1 VQQALLKILEGT
13 TASVPPQGGRKH
25 PHQEF
30 IQIDTTNVL
39 FICGGA
45 FAGLEKIIEA
55 RVGRSGMGFGAVL
68 RVKTDRASSDQF
80 ADVMP
85 EDLLKFGMIP
95 EFVGRLPVIT
105 SVHNLDRDALIQI
118 LTEPRNALVKQYR
131 RLFELDGVDL
141 EFTPDS
147 LEAIA
152 DQANLRGTGAR
163 GLRAILEEVLQSVMY
178 EVPSRKD
185 VERVV
190 ITREAVLENVNPT
203 IVPRDVTRRTPR
215 EKSA

>member
-1 VQQALLKILEGT
+1 M
-13 TASVPPQGGRKH
+13 
-25 PHQEF
+25 
-30 IQIDTTNVL
+30 L
-39 FICGGA
+39 F
-45 FAGLEKIIEA
+45 
-55 RVGRSGMGFGAVL
+55 RSGIGFNSVL
-68 RVKTDRASSDQF
+68 RVRAKNITEDTF

-105 SVHNLDRDALIQI
+105 SVHNLDREALIQI
-118 LTEPRNALVKQYR
+118 LTEPRNALVKQYK
-131 RLFELDGVDL
+131 RLLELDGVDL
-141 EFTPDS
+141 EFTPDA

-163 GLRAILEEVLQSVMY
+163 GLRAILEEVLQPVMY

-190 ITREAVLENVNPT
+190 ITRGVVLENVNPT
-203 IVPRDVTRRTPR
+203 LVPRDVSRRTPR

>member
-1 VQQALLKILEGT
+1 
-13 TASVPPQGGRKH
+13 
-25 PHQEF
+25 
-30 IQIDTTNVL
+30 
-39 FICGGA
+39 
-45 FAGLEKIIEA
+45 
-55 RVGRSGMGFGAVL
+55 VGKNGMGFGAVL
-68 RVKTDRASSDQF
+68 RVKNDHTTADAF
-80 ADVMP
+80 AEVMP

-105 SVHNLDRDALIQI
+105 SVHNLDREALILI

-141 EFTPDS
+141 EFTPDA
-147 LEAIA
+147 LEAVA
-152 DQANLRGTGAR
+152 DQAILRGTGAR
-163 GLRAILEEVLQSVMY
+163 GLRAILEEVLLSVMY

-190 ITREAVLENVNPT
+190 ITGPVVLEHVNPT
-203 IVPRDVTRRTPR
+203 LVPRGVTSRRTPR